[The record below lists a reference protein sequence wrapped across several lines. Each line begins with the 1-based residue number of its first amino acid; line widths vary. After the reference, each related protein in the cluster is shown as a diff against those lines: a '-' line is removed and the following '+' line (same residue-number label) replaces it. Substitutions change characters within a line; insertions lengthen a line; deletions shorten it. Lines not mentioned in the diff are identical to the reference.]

1 MRPDDPAL
9 LSPED
14 RCHEI
19 ARLLAAGVRRLLPLP
34 APGPDS
40 APAESPESCQNGLE
54 VGADPRLTV
63 HTGYLPADSHKR
75 SEPCP

>member
-19 ARLLAAGVRRLLPLP
+19 ARLLAAGVRRLLPYPTSP

-40 APAESPESCQNGLE
+40 APAESQESCQNGLE
-54 VGADPRLTV
+54 VGGDSRLTV

-75 SEPCP
+75 SN